1 MITLPLTNDGC
12 RIVTTQVDDTYF
24 KFRTY
29 YNRMDGWYIDIY
41 NSDEEVIVEG
51 IKLVP
56 GIDLMRQFTGN
67 DFGHEMY
74 YIVSDGSDGDGSDDL
89 GEIGTVQCLIE

>member
-1 MITLPLTNDGC
+1 
-12 RIVTTQVDDTYF
+12 
-24 KFRTY
+24 
-29 YNRMDGWYIDIY
+29 MDGWYIDIY

-67 DFGHEMY
+67 AFGHKMY
-74 YIVSDGSDGDGSDDL
+74 YIVSDGSDGDGADDL